1 MNNIIQNKSIIE
13 CNNFDNDIL
22 KCNINNCTCN
32 NKCKCFRV
40 KSIVNN
46 IHIPYSTP
54 FTNNIP
60 PDNDVNMV
68 DKTSKTHQVQFAD
81 HIEPKIFNINAPTN
95 DIQNIIPR
103 INVINNKQS
112 KPFKQPLKP
121 FKSTPPRD
129 YNIRNEPVDAINY
142 FSVDAFNYF

>member
-1 MNNIIQNKSIIE
+1 MLIIIKN
-13 CNNFDNDIL
+13 
-22 KCNINNCTCN
+22 
-32 NKCKCFRV
+32 V
-40 KSIVNN
+40 
-46 IHIPYSTP
+46 PYSTP

-68 DKTSKTHQVQFAD
+68 DKTSKTHHVQFAD

-95 DIQNIIPR
+95 DIKNIIPR

-142 FSVDAFNYF
+142 FSVDAFNYFY